1 MNSAVIALVV
11 GVCGVMGTLLAPVL
25 SQRSQAR
32 ALEADFERHQQA
44 DGAQWRREQERVGL
58 EQRRTC
64 YVDTNAA
71 FRRYRVQ
78 LMNFL
83 YFVHR
88 GEVDEVAS
96 QELEAARQAHHAA
109 FAEAQMVASASVLG
123 HLDEL
128 ALALGQSYR
137 RTKNLQ
143 EGHPEPNG
151 SFEEIEAYLSWLWE
165 RWDAMRGAMRA
176 DLGISDVPRTPP
188 SSGSL

>member
-11 GVCGVMGTLLAPVL
+11 AVCGVMGTLLAPVL
-25 SQRSQAR
+25 SQGSQAR

-44 DGAQWRREQERVGL
+44 DRTQWRREQEREGL

-88 GEVDEVAS
+88 GQVTEEAS
-96 QELEAARQAHHAA
+96 QELEAARQAHHTA
-109 FAEAQMVASASVLG
+109 FAEAQMIASASVLSY
-123 HLDEL
+123 LDEL
-128 ALALGQSYR
+128 AIALGQSYR
-137 RTKNLQ
+137 RTKNLE
-143 EGHPEPNG
+143 EGHPESDG
-151 SFEEIEAYLSWLWE
+151 SFEEIEVYLNWLWE

-176 DLGISDVPRTPP
+176 DLGISDAPRTPP
-188 SSGSL
+188 SGNSP